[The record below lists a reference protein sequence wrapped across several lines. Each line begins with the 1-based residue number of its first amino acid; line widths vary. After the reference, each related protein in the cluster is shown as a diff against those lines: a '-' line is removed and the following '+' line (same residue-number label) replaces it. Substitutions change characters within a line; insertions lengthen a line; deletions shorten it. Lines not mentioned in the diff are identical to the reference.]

1 MEWKILQGCF
11 KSKNEKKTHEE
22 TEFLLPFTGCR
33 KVLGK
38 MPEFPDNCCH
48 KKIEKSVQR
57 DFTLILMKF
66 HNFFV

>member
-1 MEWKILQGCF
+1 MENLAVVFQKQKWKKKHMKKLSFYFRLPVI
-11 KSKNEKKTHEE
+11 EKCLEK
-22 TEFLLPFTGCR
+22 CR
-33 KVLGK
+33 N
-38 MPEFPDNCCH
+38 FQTTAAI

>member
-1 MEWKILQGCF
+1 M
-11 KSKNEKKTHEE
+11 KNLAVVFQKQKWKKTHEE
-22 TEFLLPFTGCR
+22 TEFLLPFTSYR

-38 MPEFPDNCCH
+38 MPEYPDNCCH